1 MSILTHK
8 HALCTHTYTPSLL
21 TDMNSFKFRIEV
33 KITLAVNIAE
43 ITIILI
49 ILQ

>member
-1 MSILTHK
+1 MHY
-8 HALCTHTYTPSLL
+8 AHTYTPSLL

>member
-8 HALCTHTYTPSLL
+8 HALCTHTYTPILL
-21 TDMNSFKFRIEV
+21 TDMNSIKFRIKV
-33 KITLAVNIAE
+33 KITLAVNIAD

-49 ILQ
+49 IL